1 VFGSSG
7 SSVSQLTGGPVST
20 LRRCLVGLALSAATA
35 ALVPFAPALADEPWP
50 VPDPATI
57 TITGDGFGHGHGM
70 SQYGAYGAAR
80 DGMYFKQILR
90 FYYPGTKLGR
100 TGGQV
105 RVLIS
110 ADDDRDLVVDARP
123 GLTAHNL
130 KSGRTWKLDVA
141 GARRWRIRRAS
152 GRNVISYRTSSWHT
166 WRTVK
171 GDAELAAGGKPVGLH
186 TPDGVVAYRG
196 ALRSTVRNG
205 ARLTVNVLS
214 MESYLR
220 GVVAAEMYPSW
231 PTHALRAQAVASRT
245 YAAYE
250 REHTTN
256 PAYDLCDTAAC
267 QAYGGRT
274 AETSRTN
281 GAVRATAGTIV
292 TYRGETAFA
301 QFSAS
306 DGGWTVAGQFD
317 YLPAQEDPHEG
328 TSPDYYGWA
337 AAVSDADV
345 EKAYNIENL
354 VSVRILGRDGNGG
367 RGGRVEEVELT
378 SSTGWTGTV
387 TGESFRRNL
396 GLKSTMFEISEV
408 TPAS

>member
-1 VFGSSG
+1 M
-7 SSVSQLTGGPVST
+7 ST
-20 LRRCLVGLALSAATA
+20 LRRCIVGLALSAVVAG
-35 ALVPFAPALADEPWP
+35 LVPAAPALADDPWP

-57 TITGDGFGHGHGM
+57 TITGDGYGHGHGM

-80 DGMYFKQILR
+80 DGMDFKQILR

-100 TGGQV
+100 AGGQV
-105 RVLIS
+105 KVLIS
-110 ADDDRDLVVDARP
+110 ADADRDLVVDSRP
-123 GLTAHNL
+123 GLTARNL

-141 GARRWRIRRAS
+141 RAERWRIRHAG
-152 GRNVISYRTSSWHT
+152 GRNVISYRTSAWHT

-171 GDAELAAGGKPVGLH
+171 GDAEVAAGGKPVVLQ
-186 TPDGVVAYRG
+186 TSDGAVAYRG

-205 ARLTVNVLS
+205 TRLTVNVLS

-231 PTHALRAQAVASRT
+231 PAHALRAQAVASRT

-267 QAYGGRT
+267 QAYGGRR
-274 AETSRTN
+274 AETDRSN
-281 GAVRATAGTIV
+281 GAVRATARKVV

-317 YLPAQEDPHEG
+317 YLPAQQDPYEG
-328 TSPDYYGWA
+328 TSPDYYGWT

-345 EKAYNIENL
+345 EEAYHVENL
-354 VSVRILGRDGNGG
+354 VSVRILGRDGDGG

-387 TGESFRRNL
+387 TGESFRRHL
-396 GLKSTMFEISEV
+396 GLKSTMFEISDV
-408 TPAS
+408 TAGS